1 MELGHLDK
9 HFSVTQKKTPQIK
22 NLVFFFLN
30 PKDGYNQGLFS
41 KIGVF
46 FSIFEKKSTG
56 GLPNTPLVVRLI
68 K

>member
-46 FSIFEKKSTG
+46 FSIFKKRAREVF
-56 GLPNTPLVVRLI
+56 PIPLLG